1 MKPKS
6 LHLIVGV
13 VITLSFAPTS
23 RAETGSTIAA
33 QTHVDRAL
41 SYYNRGNLTGAI
53 SELRKARDVVPN
65 DPHVNF
71 MLGNALYRH
80 GEIHEAAKAYAKS
93 LEVRPSYFEAHMSRG
108 FALFEL
114 RRFDEAVIEWRAAKV
129 LDPKEPFARTALAVG
144 LYAVGRVNDA
154 KVQYA
159 EAVM

>member
-53 SELRKARDVVPN
+53 SELRKARD
-65 DPHVNF
+65 
-71 MLGNALYRH
+71 
-80 GEIHEAAKAYAKS
+80 
-93 LEVRPSYFEAHMSRG
+93 
-108 FALFEL
+108 ALFEL

-159 EAVM
+159 EAVMLDSRYGNPDSLSVDIRWKSDALNVLRELHKSIH